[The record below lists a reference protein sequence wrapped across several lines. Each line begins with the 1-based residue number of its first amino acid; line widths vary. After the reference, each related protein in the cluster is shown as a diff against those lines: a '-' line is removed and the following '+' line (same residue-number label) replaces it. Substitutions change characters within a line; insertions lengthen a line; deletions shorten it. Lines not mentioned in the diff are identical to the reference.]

1 MSHPSPDFPVSE
13 SLGPKPTSGL
23 AIASLVCGLL
33 HVCGLGSVLAVV
45 FGHLGLGEV
54 RRGERSGGGIAMAG
68 LVLGYLGFFGTI
80 AAWFL
85 LFQSHPA
92 PSPVPK

>member
-13 SLGPKPTSGL
+13 SLGPKPTSGFAL
-23 AIASLVCGLL
+23 TSLVCGLL

-45 FGHLGLGEV
+45 FGHLGLGQV
-54 RRGERSGGGIAMAG
+54 RRGERSGGGIAIAG

-85 LFQSHPA
+85 LS
-92 PSPVPK
+92 PSQPDPVPVPK